1 MCVIVNTGIILRII
15 ASGAAAAAVAD
26 AQKSQHILTHAQ
38 QYAYGNQHRA
48 LDRLRT

>member
-15 ASGAAAAAVAD
+15 AGGAAAVAD
-26 AQKSQHILTHAQ
+26 AQKSQHILTRAQ